1 MKNAFSSALCAAV
14 LFGTARKKSRA
25 RSNFEVR
32 K

>member
-1 MKNAFSSALCAAV
+1 MKVAFASALCAAV